1 VKVLSVHEDSNSSL
15 ALLSDTDVLFAA
27 AEERF
32 SRNKFQHGFPNRCLE
47 YVQRVHGV
55 GFAEADVVVAGNPHH
70 FLARLPGVLPAG
82 EHDFFSATQKAYLS
96 FQHAIPGSRL
106 LQAAT
111 RGLSAA
117 AFRARHGRKVRFV
130 DHHTAHAY
138 SAYATSGFHEAVA
151 VSADNMGDGYAAKV
165 FDCTGGRCQELY
177 GSRAVRSPGQF
188 YGEITQLLGFH
199 CLMAGKVT
207 GLAAY
212 GDWRPAYP
220 LVSRLFSL
228 NREGTDFEVYP
239 LWKRGRG
246 RGIIAELARFSPAEV
261 AAATQKRFEEVMVG
275 YVRKAIAVTGKRRLV
290 LAGGI
295 FGNVKLNQRIQ
306 ELPEVDELFVH
317 PAMSDQG
324 IAFGAARCFLAEA
337 MSPPPM
343 PKAVEHVF
351 FGPDYSQEEMGEALE
366 AGKLKYSRPADL
378 ERCIVGELLAGRTVA
393 RFHGAMEYGP
403 RALGHRTILHR
414 PDDPTVNDWL
424 NRKLMR
430 SEFMPFAPATLEE
443 HAEACYVGVDKARL
457 SARFMTVC
465 FDCTDGMK
473 KTAPGVVHVDGTARP
488 QLVREEIDPG
498 YYRIVRLFHEKT
510 GIPSVINTSFNMHG
524 EPIVCSPGDAVR
536 AFVAGRLDR
545 LALGPF
551 WVENQ

>member
-1 VKVLSVHEDSNSSL
+1 MKVLSVHEDSNSSL
-15 ALLSDTDVLFAA
+15 ALLSDSDVLFAA

-32 SRNKFQHGFPNRCLE
+32 TRNKFQHGFPNRCLE
-47 YVQRVHGV
+47 HVRRTFGI
-55 GFAEADVVVAGNPHH
+55 GLDEADVVVAGNPHH
-70 FLARLPGVLPAG
+70 FLARLPGLLPDG
-82 EHDFFSATQKAYLS
+82 EHDFFGPVHRAYLS
-96 FQHAIPGSRL
+96 FQHAIPASRV

-111 RGLSAA
+111 RAVSST
-117 AFRARHGRKVRFV
+117 AFRARYGRKVRFV

-138 SAYATSGFHEAVA
+138 SAYSTAGFPQAVA

-165 FDCTGGRCQELY
+165 FDCTGGRCRELY
-177 GSRAVRSPGQF
+177 GSRAIRSPGQF

-220 LVSRLFSL
+220 VVSRLFSL
-228 NREGTDFEVYP
+228 SRDGTDFDVFP
-239 LWKRGRG
+239 MWKRRRNRG
-246 RGIIAELARFSPAEV
+246 LIAELSRFSPAEV

-275 YVRKAIAVTGKRRLV
+275 YVRHALQATGRRRLV

-295 FGNVKLNQRIQ
+295 FGNVKLNQRLQ
-306 ELPEVDELFVH
+306 ELAEVDELFVH

-324 IAFGAARCFLAEA
+324 IAFGAAKALLAQDT
-337 MSPPPM
+337 STPPQP
-343 PKAVEHVF
+343 AAIEHVF
-351 FGPDYSQEEMGEALE
+351 FGPDYSEEEMGKALE
-366 AGKLKYSRPADL
+366 EGKLQYTRPGDL
-378 ERCIVGELLAGRTVA
+378 ERCIVDELLQGRTVA

-430 SEFMPFAPATLEE
+430 SEFMPFAPVTLEE
-443 HAEACYVGVDKARL
+443 HAEDCYAGVDKARL

-465 FDCTDGMK
+465 FDCTDGMR

-488 QLVREEIDPG
+488 QLIREKLDPG
-498 YYRIVRLFHEKT
+498 YYRIVRLFQEET
-510 GIPSVINTSFNMHG
+510 GIPTLINTSFNMHG
-524 EPIVCSPGDAVR
+524 EPIVCSPQDAVR

-551 WVENQ
+551 WVENR

>member
-1 VKVLSVHEDSNSSL
+1 VKILSVHEDSNSSL
-15 ALLSDTDVLFAA
+15 VLLSDTEVLFAA

-32 SRNKFQHGFPNRCLE
+32 TRNKFQHGFPTRCLE
-47 YVQRVHGV
+47 HVQRVHGV
-55 GFAEADVVVAGNPHH
+55 GLSEADVVVAGNPHH
-70 FLARLPGVLPAG
+70 FLARLPGLLPDG
-82 EHDFFSATQKAYLS
+82 EHDFFGPLHRAYLS
-96 FQHAIPGSRL
+96 FQHAVPASRL

-111 RGLSAA
+111 RTVSGA
-117 AFRARHGRKVRFV
+117 AFRTRYGRKVRFV

-138 SAYATSGFHEAVA
+138 SAYSTAGFPEAVA

-165 FDCTGGRCQELY
+165 FDCSGGRCRELY
-177 GSRAVRSPGQF
+177 GSRAIESPGQF
-188 YGEITQLLGFH
+188 YGEVTQLLGFH

-220 LVSRLFSL
+220 VVSRLFSL
-228 NREGTDFEVYP
+228 DRAGTGFEVYP
-239 LWKRGRG
+239 LWKRGRN
-246 RGIIAELARFSPAEV
+246 RGPFAELARFSPAEI

-275 YVRKAIAVTGKRRLV
+275 YVRKAMQITGRRKLV

-295 FGNVKLNQRIQ
+295 FGNVKLNLRLQ
-306 ELPEVDELFVH
+306 ELPEVEELFVH

-324 IAFGAARCFLAEA
+324 IAFGAARCFLAENGGTA
-337 MSPPPM
+337 PPPA
-343 PKAVEHVF
+343 PIEHVF
-351 FGPDYSQEEMGEALE
+351 FGPDYSEEEMGRALE
-366 AGKLKYSRPADL
+366 EARLTFARPKDL
-378 ERCIVGELLAGRTVA
+378 ERVIVQELLAGRSVA
-393 RFHGAMEYGP
+393 RVHGAMEYGP

-430 SEFMPFAPATLEE
+430 SEFMPFAPVTLED
-443 HAEACYVGVDKARL
+443 HAHKCYVALDKARL

-465 FDCTDGMK
+465 FDCTGEMK
-473 KTAPGVVHVDGTARP
+473 RTAPGVVHVDGTARP
-488 QLVREEIDPG
+488 QLIREATDPG
-498 YYRIVRLFHEKT
+498 YYRIVRLFHERT
-510 GIPSVINTSFNMHG
+510 GIPTLINTSFNMHG
-524 EPIVCSPGDAVR
+524 EPIVCSPRDAVR

-551 WVENQ
+551 WVENR